1 MSTLHTA
8 SPDPEEKLRMIV
20 RTLPK
25 RDVQKMIKALRD
37 VGLTVSKY
45 DYKYECRSPMDD
57 SLLFQALNGR
67 HNYLV
72 RMRNDLFA

>member
-1 MSTLHTA
+1 MSKVHTA
-8 SPDPEEKLRMIV
+8 SPDPEQKLRMIV

-45 DYKYECRSPMDD
+45 DYKYECKRSP
-57 SLLFQALNGR
+57 
-67 HNYLV
+67 
-72 RMRNDLFA
+72 